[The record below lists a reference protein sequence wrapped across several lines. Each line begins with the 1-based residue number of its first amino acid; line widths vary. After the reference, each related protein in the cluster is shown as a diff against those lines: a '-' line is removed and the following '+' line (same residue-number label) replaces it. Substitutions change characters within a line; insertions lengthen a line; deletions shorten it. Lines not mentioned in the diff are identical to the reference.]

1 MNRPHLPRL
10 SADDRAFWAAWLGA
24 VAIVGGIAVLISFL
38 SRAADTN
45 LAPFIRRQGRA
56 A

>member
-1 MNRPHLPRL
+1 MIRPHLPR

-38 SRAADTN
+38 SRAADWGV
-45 LAPFIRRQGRA
+45 L
-56 A
+56 